1 MKRWY
6 HNLKLMSIKIG
17 IWTFLVLGFFAIL
30 SFNLL
35 GQPLY
40 LDEGLYIFWASLF
53 HSDPNFAYVSMQ
65 DGKTPLFIWLTS
77 YINPFFQNY
86 LFTGRI
92 ISVFASVV
100 TLVCSVLIAGKI
112 AGSRAAFF
120 TFILFLI
127 CPFNMLISRM
137 AFVDSLFIAFGNLS
151 LVCLFFAKDFIQ
163 NKKIVLGLLMA
174 VFAGIFLGLGF
185 MTKTTARVFLVAEII
200 VLGFWI
206 LVELKNGYRGF
217 KLRLQVIKNNNFRSI
232 ILLIIFAALLISLYF
247 EILGYL
253 RIGGLRHWGMI
264 SIKEADLTFSLRE
277 IFANLTGH
285 TSGYYYIKNLPLFIE
300 YLIIYFGT
308 ILVFFAFGVWKI
320 FKKRENLWLLI
331 IPIIFFFAVF
341 LSAKIPASRYMAILI
356 PQVLIISAVGLN
368 NIWSSKIKY
377 RKLFIVGLL
386 AVPAFMSA
394 LLITAP
400 TKAIYASDDRSYFVE
415 SEINVYGLDQIIN
428 ILEPQ
433 KDTSVLGID
442 ASWGIN
448 EGLTTTLG
456 EKGIT
461 TVVLNK
467 FIPTSSSEDLECD
480 EGFLEDGL
488 CWRLNIGRLKDFPD
502 KQAFI
507 YMTLSMDQLNLLK
520 RISDVEIVKEFKRP
534 NSGVT
539 TYLIKFNGHKK

>member
-1 MKRWY
+1 
-6 HNLKLMSIKIG
+6 MSIKIG
-17 IWTFLVLGFFAIL
+17 IWVFLILGFFAIL

-77 YINPFFQNY
+77 FLNPFFQNY
-86 LFTGRI
+86 LFTGRL
-92 ISVFASVV
+92 ISVLASLI
-100 TLVCSVLIAGKI
+100 TMICGVLLAWKI
-112 AGSRAAFF
+112 AGSKAAFF
-120 TFILFLI
+120 AFILFLI
-127 CPFNMLISRM
+127 CPFNILISRM

-151 LVCLFFAKDFIQ
+151 ITCLFFARDFIQ
-163 NKKIVLGLLMA
+163 NKKIILGFLLA

-200 VLGFWI
+200 VIGFWI
-206 LVELKNGYRGF
+206 LVEFKNGYRDF
-217 KLRLQVIKNNNFRSI
+217 INLKIHSLRSHNFRTI
-232 ILLIIFAALLISLYF
+232 FLLIIFAALLIGLYF

-285 TSGYYYIKNLPLFIE
+285 TSGYYYLKNLPLYME
-300 YLIIYFGT
+300 YLVVYFGT
-308 ILVFFAFGVWKI
+308 ILVFFVFGIWQL

-331 IPIIFFFAVF
+331 IPVIFFFAVF
-341 LSAKIPASRYMAILI
+341 LSAKIPASRYLAILI
-356 PQVLIISAVGLN
+356 PQVLIISAIGLN
-368 NIWSSKIKY
+368 KIWPSKVKFS
-377 RKLFIVGLL
+377 KLFIIILL
-386 AVPAFMSA
+386 AIPAIMSSILVA
-394 LLITAP
+394 SP

-415 SEINVYGLDQIIN
+415 SEINVYGLDEIIN
-428 ILEPQ
+428 ILEAQ

-448 EGLTTTLG
+448 EGLTATLG
-456 EKGIT
+456 EKGIK

-467 FIPTSSSEDLECD
+467 FIPTLPSEDLECE
-480 EGFLEDGL
+480 EGYAEQGL
-488 CWRLNIGRLKDFPD
+488 CWKLNIGRLKDFPD

-507 YMTLSMDQLNLLK
+507 YMTLNPNQVDLLS
-520 RISDVEIVKEFKRP
+520 RISNVEIIKEFKRA

-539 TYLIKFNGHKK
+539 SYLIKFNGYKKQ